1 MPEDIRDRIEIM
13 KNRVDFVSPTR
24 KALSLYLSPLLDGAI
39 YQKVLLIEYESQGKK
54 SSREIQPIGI
64 YAKNGF
70 WYCPAYCFLRSDFRV
85 FRCDRIHS
93 VVHSTTTKPIDLQ
106 HIHLENREIR
116 NETEQKYTRLHVEL
130 SKEGAQRCEAE
141 LFLASRLH
149 FRKDGT
155 AWLDGNFPESEIPFF
170 ANYFISLGKEAT
182 VQDPPELVDCMKG
195 MLSEILA
202 KYA

>member
-1 MPEDIRDRIEIM
+1 M

-24 KALSLYLSPLLDGAI
+24 KALSLYLTPLLDGAI
-39 YQKVLLIEYESQGKK
+39 YQKVLLIDYESKGKR

-64 YAKNGF
+64 YAQNGY

-116 NETEQKYTRLHVEL
+116 KETEEKYIRLYVEL
-130 SKEGAQRCEAE
+130 SKEGEQRCEAV
-141 LFLASRLH
+141 LCLSSKLH
-149 FRKDGT
+149 FRMDGT
-155 AWLDGNFPESEIPFF
+155 GWLEGNLPESEIPFF
-170 ANYFISLGKEAT
+170 AEYLINLGKEAT
-182 VQDPPELVDCMKG
+182 VQNPPELVDCMKR
-195 MLSEILA
+195 MLFEILA
-202 KYA
+202 KYV